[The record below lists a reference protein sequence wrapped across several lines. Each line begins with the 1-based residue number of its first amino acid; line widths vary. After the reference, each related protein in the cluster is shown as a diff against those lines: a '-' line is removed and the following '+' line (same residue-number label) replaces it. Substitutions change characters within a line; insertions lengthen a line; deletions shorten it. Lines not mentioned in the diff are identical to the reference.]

1 MITATPLTPELR
13 ELLRVLLV
21 HPDVLEA
28 TIMTKDGRHF
38 SVVYPNDDA
47 DERVCREHFEI

>member
-1 MITATPLTPELR
+1 MTPELK

-28 TIMTKDGRHF
+28 TIETKDGKAYE
-38 SVVYPNDDA
+38 VKYPPKGGH
-47 DERVCREHFEI
+47 ERACYERL